1 MEQQDPQAEES
12 IETVVLPRDP
22 NSPEAVYLASSQS
35 IPQEAVD
42 DMEAVVR
49 EQQALLDG
57 VVCQRPACVLSRNEP
72 CMKPVCL
79 QARRDLE
86 RLDRTAENY
95 RRGHESL
102 GEENQ
107 RLRSYTNMLHE
118 LHEVQRS
125 ATDRLY
131 TNIRELER
139 ELQRLRDELRREV
152 AFSG

>member
-1 MEQQDPQAEES
+1 MEQEQDPQAEEA

-22 NSPEAVYLASSQS
+22 NSPEAIYLASSQS
-35 IPQEAVD
+35 IPQEAVG

-72 CMKPVCL
+72 CVKPVCL

-95 RRGHESL
+95 RRGQESL

-107 RLRSYTNMLHE
+107 RLRSYTNT